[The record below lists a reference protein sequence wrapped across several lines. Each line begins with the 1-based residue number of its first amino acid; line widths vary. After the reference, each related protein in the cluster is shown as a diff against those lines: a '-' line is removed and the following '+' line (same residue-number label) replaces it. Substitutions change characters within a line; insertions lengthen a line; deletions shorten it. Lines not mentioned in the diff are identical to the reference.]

1 MGSGSTLGGGE
12 VFPTPV
18 HSSWFLDALDVLLV
32 AILFY
37 RLLVLVRGTRA
48 AQMFVGLFVLV
59 FVSVLARWFNLVTV
73 DYLATS
79 LRTVW
84 LITFVI
90 LFQPELRHV
99 LSQFGRTR
107 YLRTLFRVQ
116 EFGTLGEIVRAA
128 EELSERH
135 HGGLIVL
142 ERNEGL
148 RNFVETGTRLDAKI
162 STELLVTL
170 FSPGSPLHDGALIV
184 RGEQVIAAGCILPL
198 SQNPRLSPA
207 LGTRHR
213 AAVGLSEESDAIAIV
228 ISEHSQTIGVAYRGV
243 LKERLDEGELRS
255 ELARILRIRPEEEE
269 ARSDTTAPTPLAA
282 ASSGESA

>member
-1 MGSGSTLGGGE
+1 MP
-12 VFPTPV
+12 FTPV
-18 HSSWFLDALDVLLV
+18 HSTWLLDVMDVLLV
-32 AILFY
+32 AFLFY

-48 AQMFVGLFVLV
+48 AQMFGGLLVLV
-59 FVSVLARWFNLVTV
+59 VISIAARWFNLVTV

-90 LFQPELRHV
+90 LFQPELRHM
-99 LSQFGRTR
+99 LAQLGRTR
-107 YLRTLFRVQ
+107 YMRSLFRVQ
-116 EFGTLGEIVRAA
+116 EYGTLGEVVRAS

-148 RNFVETGTRLDAKI
+148 RNFVETGTRLDGKVTA
-162 STELLVTL
+162 ELVVTL
-170 FSPGSPLHDGALIV
+170 FSPGSPLHDGAIII
-184 RGEQVIAAGCILPL
+184 RGDQVVAAGCILPL
-198 SQNPRLSPA
+198 SGNPRLSPA

-213 AAVGLSEESDAIAIV
+213 AGIGITEESDAIAVV
-228 ISEHSQTIGVAYRGV
+228 ISEHSQTISVSYRGV

-255 ELARILRIRPEEEE
+255 ELARIMRIREQDEDKPETPE
-269 ARSDTTAPTPLAA
+269 PTPLAA
-282 ASSGESA
+282 AGSRDSA

>member
-1 MGSGSTLGGGE
+1 MMGGS
-12 VFPTPV
+12 VPFTPV
-18 HSSWFLDALDVLLV
+18 HSTWLLDVMDVLLV
-32 AILFY
+32 AFLFY

-48 AQMFVGLFVLV
+48 AQMFGGLLVLV
-59 FVSVLARWFNLVTV
+59 VISIAARWFNLVTV

-90 LFQPELRHV
+90 LFQPELRHM
-99 LSQFGRTR
+99 LAQLGRTR
-107 YLRTLFRVQ
+107 YMRSLFRVQ
-116 EFGTLGEIVRAA
+116 EYGTLGEVVRAS

-148 RNFVETGTRLDAKI
+148 RNFVETGTRLDGKVTA
-162 STELLVTL
+162 ELVVTL
-170 FSPGSPLHDGALIV
+170 FSPGSPLHDGAIII
-184 RGEQVIAAGCILPL
+184 RGDQVVAAGCILPL
-198 SQNPRLSPA
+198 SGNPRLSPA

-213 AAVGLSEESDAIAIV
+213 AGIGITEESDAIAVV
-228 ISEHSQTIGVAYRGV
+228 ISEHSQTISVSYRGV

-255 ELARILRIRPEEEE
+255 ELARIMRIREQDEDKPETPE
-269 ARSDTTAPTPLAA
+269 PTPLAA
-282 ASSGESA
+282 AGSRDSA

>member
-1 MGSGSTLGGGE
+1 M
-12 VFPTPV
+12 FPTPV
-18 HSSWFLDALDVLLV
+18 HSSWLLDAIDVLLV

-90 LFQPELRHV
+90 LFQPELRHM

-116 EFGTLGEIVRAA
+116 EFGTLGEIIRAS

-148 RNFVETGTRLDAKI
+148 RNFVETGTRLDAKVT
-162 STELLVTL
+162 TELLVTL
-170 FSPGSPLHDGALIV
+170 FSPGSPLHDGAVII
-184 RGEQVIAAGCILPL
+184 RAEQVIAAGCILPL

-213 AAVGLSEESDAIAIV
+213 AAVGISEESDAVAIV
-228 ISEHSQTIGVAYRGV
+228 ISEHSQTIAVAYRGV

-255 ELARILRIRPEEEE
+255 ELARILRTRPEDEEE
-269 ARSDTTAPTPLAA
+269 RPDSGTATPLAA
-282 ASSGESA
+282 TGSGESA